1 VPTKPAIVLRRD
13 RSPPSD
19 ALARA
24 AMTEAKFDPKAYVA
38 TLPHRPGVYRM
49 YAADGEL
56 IYIGKAARLRDRVG
70 SYFNKG
76 LLAPKVAAMV
86 SRVARIEVTVS
97 STEPEALLLESNLIK
112 AHRPRYNIVLR
123 DDKSFPYILC
133 QPGHD
138 FPRLVFYRG
147 PRQPGSRQFG
157 PFPSAYIV
165 RDVLQHLQKVFKI
178 RNCRDSFFANR
189 SRPCLQHQIGR
200 CSAPCVGLIEP
211 PAYARDLEAAIGV
224 LEGRNAQVIAALQER
239 MEAAALAL
247 QFEDAARLRD
257 QLRELQEIRA
267 QQLANAQRRTDTDVI
282 AIVGEPGQYAICVLP
297 VREGQNLGTATHFPG
312 RALSEPGE
320 TLSDF
325 LLLYYS
331 HEPAPPEI
339 LINAAMV
346 DHDAVAEALQRAAG
360 RSLQLRVPQRGLG
373 ERWMEQAVENANNAL
388 RMRKLK
394 ADLALEGLQV
404 LARVLDLPEPPTR
417 VECFDVSHTAGE
429 GTVASCVVFTPEGAR
444 KADYRRY
451 NIEGVAAGD
460 DYAAMHQA
468 LKRHGAHLVS
478 GDRPQ
483 PDLVLIDGGAGQV
496 DAAVAALAEAG
507 CEGLAVVGV
516 AKGADRRPGQ
526 ERLFLP
532 GNPIAVTLAP
542 DSAALH
548 FIQRVRDEAH
558 RFAIT
563 GHRRRR
569 ARRYKESILETVPGL
584 GPARRRAL
592 LTHFGGLQGVLKA
605 GIADLE
611 KVSGVGEAM
620 ARSLYDHLHPGA

>member
-1 VPTKPAIVLRRD
+1 
-13 RSPPSD
+13 
-19 ALARA
+19 
-24 AMTEAKFDPKAYVA
+24 MTDKNFDPKAYVA

-49 YAADGEL
+49 YSAEGEL
-56 IYIGKAARLRDRVG
+56 LYVGKAARLRDRVG

-76 LLAPKVAAMV
+76 YPVPRVAAMIK
-86 SRVARIEVTVS
+86 RVGRIEVTVTNS
-97 STEPEALLLESNLIK
+97 EPEALLLESNLIK
-112 AHRPRYNIVLR
+112 THRPRYNIMLR

-138 FPRLVFYRG
+138 YPRLVFYRG
-147 PRQPGSRQFG
+147 PRQPEGRQFG

-200 CSAPCVGLIEP
+200 CSAPCVGMITP
-211 PAYARDLEAAIGV
+211 AAYARDLEGAIGV
-224 LEGRNAQVIAALQER
+224 LEGHNADVIARLQQR
-239 MEAAALAL
+239 MEEASVAL

-267 QQLANAQRRTDTDVI
+267 QQLANAERRQDIDVI
-282 AIVGEPGQYAICVLP
+282 AIVGEPGSYAICVLP
-297 VREGQNLGTATHFPG
+297 VREGRNLGTANHFPG
-312 RALSEPGE
+312 SALSEPTE

-325 LLLYYS
+325 LLLYYGS
-331 HEPAPPEI
+331 EAAPPEV
-339 LINAAMV
+339 LINAELP

-360 RSLQLRVPQRGLG
+360 RTLQLRVPQRGLG
-373 ERWMEQAVENANNAL
+373 ERWMEQAIENANNAL
-388 RMRKLK
+388 RMRRLK

-404 LARVLDLPEPPTR
+404 LARVLDLPEPPAR

-429 GTVASCVVFTPEGAR
+429 GTVASCVVFTPDGAR
-444 KADYRRY
+444 KSDYRRY
-451 NIEGVAAGD
+451 NIEGVAPGD
-460 DYAAMHQA
+460 DYGAMHQA
-468 LKRHGAHLVS
+468 LQRHGAHIAK
-478 GDRPQ
+478 GDRPR
-483 PDLVLIDGGAGQV
+483 PDLILIDGGAGQV
-496 DAAVAALAEAG
+496 EAAVVALAAAG
-507 CEGLAVVGV
+507 CDGLAVVGV
-516 AKGADRRPGQ
+516 AKGADRKPGQ

-532 GNPIAVTLAP
+532 SNPIPVMLAA

-548 FIQRVRDEAH
+548 FIQRVRDDAH

-569 ARRYKESILETVPGL
+569 ARRYRESILETVPGL

-592 LTHFGGLQGVLKA
+592 LTHFGGLQGIMRA

-611 KVSGVGEAM
+611 KVAGVGAAM

>member
-1 VPTKPAIVLRRD
+1 
-13 RSPPSD
+13 
-19 ALARA
+19 
-24 AMTEAKFDPKAYVA
+24 MTESSFDPKAYVT

-56 IYIGKAARLRDRVG
+56 IYVGKAARLRDRVG

-76 LLAPKVAAMV
+76 QLAPKVAAMV
-86 SRVARIEVTVS
+86 RRIARIEVTVAN
-97 STEPEALLLESNLIK
+97 TEPEALLLESNLIK

-123 DDKSFPYILC
+123 DDKSFPYIVC

-200 CSAPCVGLIEP
+200 CSAPCVGLIDRET
-211 PAYARDLEAAIGV
+211 YARDLEGAIGV
-224 LEGRNAQVIAALQER
+224 LEGRNAEVVAQWQRR
-239 MEAAALAL
+239 METAAEAL
-247 QFEDAARLRD
+247 QFEEAARLRD

-267 QQLANAQRRTDTDVI
+267 QQLANATRRTDTDVI

-297 VREGQNLGTATHFPG
+297 VREGQNLGTASHFPG
-312 RALSEPGE
+312 SALSEPGE
-320 TLSDF
+320 TLADF
-325 LLLYYS
+325 LMLYYS
-331 HEPAPPEI
+331 HEAPPPEI
-339 LINAAMV
+339 LINIELTDRAAL
-346 DHDAVAEALQRAAG
+346 AEALERTAG
-360 RSLQLRVPQRGLG
+360 RALQLRVPQRGLG
-373 ERWMEQAVENANNAL
+373 ERWMEQALENANNAL
-388 RMRKLK
+388 RMRRLK
-394 ADLALEGLQV
+394 SDLALEGLQV
-404 LARVLDLPEPPTR
+404 LARVLDLPEPPGR

-429 GTVASCVVFTPEGAR
+429 GTVASCVVFAPEGPR
-444 KADYRRY
+444 KSEYRRY
-451 NIEGVAAGD
+451 NIEGVAPGD

-468 LKRHGAHLVS
+468 LLRHGAHIAK

-483 PDLVLIDGGAGQV
+483 PDLLLIDGGVGQV
-496 DAAVAALAEAG
+496 DAAVKALAEAG
-507 CEGLAVVGV
+507 CGGLAVVGV

-532 GNPIAVTLAP
+532 GEPVPIALAA

-548 FIQRVRDEAH
+548 FIQRVRDDAH

-569 ARRYKESILETVPGL
+569 ARRYKESILESVPGL

-592 LTHFGGLQGVLKA
+592 LTHFGGLQGVLRA

-611 KVSGVGEAM
+611 RVAGVGAAM